1 MPPKGGKKGKKNI
14 QVVAT
19 VTPDGIQGNFSPE
32 PRRPLIAHLP
42 IKSTEIEFNDTII
55 KYDPHPPVNIEPFN
69 PTDVDPFEQ
78 CLETVEFDKKDEVEK
93 KEEVIPDT
101 LPMQWKRN
109 IVIFNTNNQ
118 NGLSEIPEVTSVSC
132 MWCCH
137 GFTGTPV
144 VMPISEDSGIWKIYG
159 NYCSPECCLSGIL
172 HIRIDTHIR
181 WERIALLHRLY
192 SNDVG
197 GRIYPAPERD
207 VLEMF
212 GGPLKIENY
221 RATVR
226 ARKVRIDLHLPP
238 MISVNATLD
247 TKPIDFYDTTYKGS
261 SAIQEERV
269 AKAEEG
275 LKLKRTKPL
284 KDKES
289 TLDAC
294 MNIEISRR
302 IGS

>member
-1 MPPKGGKKGKKNI
+1 MPPKGGKKNSKKPI
-14 QVVAT
+14 QVIAT
-19 VTPDGIQGNFSPE
+19 VTPEGINGNFSQE
-32 PRRPLIAHLP
+32 HRRPLIAHLQ
-42 IKSTEIEFNDTII
+42 IKSAEIDFNDNMI
-55 KYDPHPPVNIEPFN
+55 KYNPQPPVNIEPFN
-69 PTDVDPFEQ
+69 SLEVDPFGP
-78 CLETVEFDKKDEVEK
+78 CLETVEFEEK
-93 KEEVIPDT
+93 KEEIVKKEDITPET

-109 IVIFNTNNQ
+109 IIIFNTMQ
-118 NGLSEIPEVTSVSC
+118 NGYAEIPEKTDIAC

-137 GFTGTPV
+137 TFKNTPI
-144 VMPISEDSGIWKIYG
+144 VMPISEDDGVWKIYG
-159 NYCSPECCLSGIL
+159 NYCSPECCLAGIL

-181 WERIALLHRLY
+181 WERTALLHRLY

-197 GRIYPAPERD
+197 GHIYPAPDRD
-207 VLEMF
+207 ILQMF
-212 GGPLKIENY
+212 GGPLNIEQFRN
-221 RATVR
+221 TVR
-226 ARKVRIDLHLPP
+226 SRKVRVDLHLPP

-261 SAIQEERV
+261 SAIQEGRV

-294 MNIEISRR
+294 MSIEINRR
-302 IGS
+302 